1 MPTSYFFDV
10 FGLRWASLI
19 AAVLVAA
26 GCAVRLLA
34 LVHGASPPPK
44 PQSCHPTSPASLT
57 AAPACR
63 RRRLDVLSGPEH
75 HMRLFHRPPGRLRL
89 RPRGG

>member
-34 LVHGASPPPK
+34 LVHGASPPPN
-44 PQSCHPTSPASLT
+44 PHPTWTSP
-57 AAPACR
+57 PA
-63 RRRLDVLSGPEH
+63 
-75 HMRLFHRPPGRLRL
+75 RP
-89 RPRGG
+89 

>member
-44 PQSCHPTSPASLT
+44 PHSP
-57 AAPACR
+57 
-63 RRRLDVLSGPEH
+63 RLSTC
-75 HMRLFHRPPGRLRL
+75 LRA
-89 RPRGG
+89 